1 MWSKHTLEQD
11 ERVSEIRS
19 SQSQCLF
26 QLMATPTVTEEV
38 GDCFSLDGSIKQSGS
53 AKLLVIQN
61 ILASWI
67 VDVWKT
73 ILGLSSVIFFWICDQ
88 GVIQSMLA
96 SLILDVWKTILG
108 WSSVHFFVYDSWPRG
123 HSKHGGLLLSILT
136 AWSGRGWDRILAFWI
151 LDVWKTV
158 LGWSSVNFFCDLWSG
173 CHSAHGGLLDFGGV
187 KNILRMVFC

>member
-11 ERVSEIRS
+11 ECISETRS

-26 QLMATPTVTEEV
+26 QLIATPTVTEEV
-38 GDCFSLDGSIKQSGS
+38 GDCFSLDGNTKQSGN
-53 AKLLVIQN
+53 AKILVIQN

-67 VDVWKT
+67 LDVWKT
-73 ILGLSSVIFFWICDQ
+73 ILGLSSVNFFLICDQ
-88 GVIQSMLA
+88 GAIQNILA
-96 SLILDVWKTILG
+96 SWIFDVWKTILG
-108 WSSVHFFVYDSWPRG
+108 WSSLNFFIYDLWPRG

-151 LDVWKTV
+151 LGVWKTV
-158 LGWSSVNFFCDLWSG
+158 LGWSSVNFVCDLWSG
-173 CHSAHGGLLDFGGV
+173 GHSEHGGLLDFGCV